1 MQIFGVSNY
10 GVISWEM
17 NDFKNNSGNNVTC
30 KTVKKYFPVFPCKCW
45 YSIFVDDWRNIVI

>member
-1 MQIFGVSNY
+1 MQIFRVSNY